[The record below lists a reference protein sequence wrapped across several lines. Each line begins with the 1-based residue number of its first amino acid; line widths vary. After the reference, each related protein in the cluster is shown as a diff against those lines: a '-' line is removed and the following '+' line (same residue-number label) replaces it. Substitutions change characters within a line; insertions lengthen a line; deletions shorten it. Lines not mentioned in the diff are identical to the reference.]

1 MTGIGQE
8 RTRVGV
14 AGLGTMGTP
23 IAERLLAAGYRTTVW
38 NRTAARG
45 AALVEA
51 GAASAASPAAL
62 ARAAETVVVCV
73 TDTAAVE
80 DVVFGS
86 DGIVAGAQPGLLLV
100 DTSSIDPVAT
110 RDLARRFAA
119 ACGGRWVD
127 APVSGGEA
135 GARAGSLIVLAGGEA
150 GDVERARPV
159 LAVFAGRI
167 THLGPAG
174 AGQAAKVCNQMI
186 IGAEVAVIA
195 EALRFAAT
203 FGLDARRLPE
213 ALAGGWADS
222 TVLQNHGRR
231 MAAGVYRGAA
241 AAHIMIKDME
251 LACAMGRASAT
262 PMPVT
267 GLVAALYRLAIA
279 QGHADAGQLAPMR
292 LYADGPL

>member
-135 GARAGSLIVLAGGEA
+135 GARA
-150 GDVERARPV
+150 
-159 LAVFAGRI
+159 
-167 THLGPAG
+167 
-174 AGQAAKVCNQMI
+174 
-186 IGAEVAVIA
+186 
-195 EALRFAAT
+195 
-203 FGLDARRLPE
+203 
-213 ALAGGWADS
+213 
-222 TVLQNHGRR
+222 
-231 MAAGVYRGAA
+231 
-241 AAHIMIKDME
+241 
-251 LACAMGRASAT
+251 
-262 PMPVT
+262 
-267 GLVAALYRLAIA
+267 
-279 QGHADAGQLAPMR
+279 
-292 LYADGPL
+292 